1 MTIPPMTSEE
11 AAAFLKGVEWM
22 RGEAGKAARRVPIP
36 EQCNAWEAHG
46 RLSASLSA
54 AIDIRA
60 IPAPTVP
67 RLGFGVLGE
76 G

>member
-22 RGEAGKAARRVPIP
+22 KREAKEVARDRGRDRWTTPKARQVALEIWG
-36 EQCNAWEAHG
+36 QIA
-46 RLSASLSA
+46 
-54 AIDIRA
+54 A

-67 RLGFGVLGE
+67 SLGFGVLGE

>member
-1 MTIPPMTSEE
+1 MTILPMTSDE
-11 AAAFLKGVEWM
+11 AAAFLKGVAWAIERSAKHADDQREIWQ
-22 RGEAGKAARRVPIP
+22 RVGAPDCAYAAMNIR
-36 EQCNAWEAHG
+36 EM
-46 RLSASLSA
+46 
-54 AIDIRA
+54 IRA

>member
-1 MTIPPMTSEE
+1 MTSEE
-11 AAAFLKGVEWM
+11 AAAFLLGWRAAMTE
-22 RGEAGKAARRVPIP
+22 AARK
-36 EQCNAWEAHG
+36 ADTHG
-46 RLSASLSA
+46 LDDGEGAECQGCGEMLA
-54 AIDIRA
+54 EVIRA

>member
-1 MTIPPMTSEE
+1 MTISPMTADE

-22 RGEAGKAARRVPIP
+22 REKARAACAVVSDGAHPHADSDAHVAG
-36 EQCNAWEAHG
+36 
-46 RLSASLSA
+46 
-54 AIDIRA
+54 DMIRA